1 LKSLFAHKPS
11 WVYRLSLGIKKKPEK
26 SFYRQFNHSNTETQ
40 RDDALTLTLTL
51 TLTLCFKLFI
61 AFLSVDFLSETC
73 FRFDTSFALMQI
85 FLKKTI
91 IEMSSRNSLL
101 QTINSEA
108 TLIENKSIHDLKE
121 ESAQMNPNVNQKEIS
136 RIDEKLS
143 KRKAKQLRRALAA
156 SYKATELEQANQQSS
171 GIVAEVDGL
180 SRKNGTFEKT
190 DAEEKLAEIKF
201 ERAEI
206 IAEEK
211 VDVVGADKLFKK
223 EASNFK
229 AEKAVQE
236 MVGKVS
242 APEIQYAAVVP
253 SDEEKVTHAEA
264 DKVINVVEKVK
275 ANHVVEKVKANHVV
289 EKVKANHVVEKV
301 KANHVVEKVKAN
313 HVVEKVKANHVVE
326 EMGEL
331 QPAVIEINK
340 PNSENGIEPQLK
352 EVEACIPAKEE
363 NSRAPTVVSEVLAI
377 PIAPL
382 SASISS
388 RSNKEEIKNDQNIFL
403 SARPTRTVE
412 EKATKC
418 ACLIL

>member
-1 LKSLFAHKPS
+1 VSFCLQSKHTIVYRERKTLYFELSYFEHSCIEQFAQGTNLKSLFAHKPS
-11 WVYRLSLGIKKKPEK
+11 WFYRLSLGIKKKPE
-26 SFYRQFNHSNTETQ
+26 T
-40 RDDALTLTLTL
+40 A
-51 TLTLCFKLFI
+51 KLSAMTPYVLNFSLPF
-61 AFLSVDFLSETC
+61 FLSTFYDETC
-73 FRFDTSFALMQI
+73 FMFDTSFAFEI
-85 FLKKTI
+85 FLKKTFV
-91 IEMSSRNSLL
+91 EMSSRNSLQLL

-171 GIVAEVDGL
+171 GIVAEVVGL
-180 SRKNGTFEKT
+180 SRKNGTFENT
-190 DAEEKLAEIKF
+190 DAERKLAEIKF

-211 VDVVGADKLFKK
+211 VDVVGADKLSKK

-229 AEKAVQE
+229 AEKSVQE

-264 DKVINVVEKVK
+264 DKVINVVE
-275 ANHVVEKVKANHVV
+275 E
-289 EKVKANHVVEKV
+289 VKANHVVEKV

-326 EMGEL
+326 EMREL

-340 PNSENGIEPQLK
+340 PNSENVIESQLK

-363 NSRAPTVVSEVLAI
+363 NSRAPTVVS
-377 PIAPL
+377 

-388 RSNKEEIKNDQNIFL
+388 RSNKEEIKNDQNIVL